1 MSLSSASDFRFDNQG
16 GASIVLPQRDNRYWL
31 DERARHHRAE
41 WRRRVFRC
49 AVLLVSDLAAGAA
62 GVFTA
67 IATWSLVSDSGSR
80 PVPDPAPLLAMV
92 VCVMPLA
99 LRVTGAYNGGRKRTD
114 PVRLSLGVAIA
125 ALIGWGQ
132 ALMFNESS
140 APWPNKTAYLY
151 SAGLITAYAYAG
163 RLAIAAGIRAAFRS
177 GRWQRRLLVIGSAED
192 EAELRATS
200 AGSGSPGVRLVGR
213 ISATAPLTE
222 LERAIA
228 DSQAHGVIIAPRL
241 PFDTLTAIIN
251 ECFRL
256 GVTVALRPPRR
267 SVMEHAFLEVHRT
280 AVGPL
285 VQLSLLSFGLPQ
297 LAIKRTMDVV
307 LTSIALAVL
316 WPLFVVIAVAIKL
329 DSKGPVIFR
338 QTRVGVGGRRFE
350 ILKFRT
356 MVDGADAM
364 KDSLRHLSEY
374 PDARLF
380 KIKRDP
386 RTTRLGR
393 ILRKTSL
400 DELPQLWNVLKGDM
414 SLVGPRPPVPDELE
428 QYSAQHF
435 ERLFVVPGLTGPWQ
449 VSGRNDVLDFEE
461 VVRLER
467 EYIRNW
473 SLWSDVLIVL
483 RTIPTLL
490 TGRGAS

>member
-1 MSLSSASDFRFDNQG
+1 
-16 GASIVLPQRDNRYWL
+16 
-31 DERARHHRAE
+31 
-41 WRRRVFRC
+41 
-49 AVLLVSDLAAGAA
+49 
-62 GVFTA
+62 
-67 IATWSLVSDSGSR
+67 WSLVSDSGSR

-213 ISATAPLTE
+213 TSATAPLTE

-228 DSQAHGVIIAPRL
+228 DSPAHGVIIAPRL

-316 WPLFVVIAVAIKL
+316 WPLFVVIAIAIKL

-364 KDSLRHLSEY
+364 KDSLRHLSE
-374 PDARLF
+374 
-380 KIKRDP
+380 
-386 RTTRLGR
+386 
-393 ILRKTSL
+393 
-400 DELPQLWNVLKGDM
+400 
-414 SLVGPRPPVPDELE
+414 
-428 QYSAQHF
+428 
-435 ERLFVVPGLTGPWQ
+435 
-449 VSGRNDVLDFEE
+449 
-461 VVRLER
+461 
-467 EYIRNW
+467 
-473 SLWSDVLIVL
+473 
-483 RTIPTLL
+483 
-490 TGRGAS
+490 